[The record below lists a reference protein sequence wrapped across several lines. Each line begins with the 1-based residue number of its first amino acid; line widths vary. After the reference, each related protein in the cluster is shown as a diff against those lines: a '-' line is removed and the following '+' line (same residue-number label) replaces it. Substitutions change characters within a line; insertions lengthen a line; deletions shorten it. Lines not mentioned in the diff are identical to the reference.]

1 MSDADDLGQLA
12 ALDIFLPS
20 PPPDAETQEAF
31 LDEAAALALDGHPI
45 TVYLQDEDAWA
56 FEECEP
62 VRALLDSAGESALPV
77 TLLGLDIVVSAM
89 YPTTEQ
95 MSRFARAGTQARER
109 SSAAASAC
117 GPGGA
122 PMPREAGGFAAQLMG
137 AAPAPARPA
146 GGPDIGA
153 RRNLMGGDIGD
164 GLPSSGTGTGTTGG
178 GVGAGTAPTGGGAS
192 GAGVASTSA
201 G

>member
-1 MSDADDLGQLA
+1 MVGMSDADDLGQLA

-20 PPPDAETQEAF
+20 PPPDADIQEAF

-95 MSRFARAGTQARER
+95 MRRFARAGTEAPER

-164 GLPSSGTGTGTTGG
+164 GLPSTGTGTSGAG
-178 GVGAGTAPTGGGAS
+178 AGAGTAAS

>member
-1 MSDADDLGQLA
+1 MNVVDDSAQQA

-20 PPPDAETQEAF
+20 PPPDVEQQEAF
-31 LDEAAALALDGHPI
+31 LDEAAALALAGQPI

-62 VRALLDSAGESALPV
+62 VRALLESAGESALPV
-77 TLLGLDIVVSAM
+77 TLLGLDIVVSSV

-95 MSRFARAGTQARER
+95 MTRFAREGGAPRAPR
-109 SSAAASAC
+109 SAAASAC

-122 PMPREAGGFAAQLMG
+122 PGASAIPMPREAGGFAAQLLG
-137 AAPAPARPA
+137 VAPAPARPE

-153 RRNLMGGDIGD
+153 RRNLMGGDHGD
-164 GLPSSGTGTGTTGG
+164 GLP
-178 GVGAGTAPTGGGAS
+178 TADSESNTF
-192 GAGVASTSA
+192 
-201 G
+201 

>member
-1 MSDADDLGQLA
+1 MNDVDRSAQPT

-20 PPPDAETQEAF
+20 PPPDPEQQEAF
-31 LDEAAALALDGHPI
+31 LDAAAVLALDGQPI

-95 MSRFARAGTQARER
+95 MSRFARAGTQARGR

-164 GLPSSGTGTGTTGG
+164 GLPSTGTGTGTGAGASGG
-178 GVGAGTAPTGGGAS
+178 GAGTAAS
-192 GAGVASTSA
+192 GAGVATTSA

>member
-164 GLPSSGTGTGTTGG
+164 GLPSTGAGAGAG
-178 GVGAGTAPTGGGAS
+178 AGAGTAAS
-192 GAGVASTSA
+192 GAGVAGTSA